1 MLLYYFQYIPDIN
14 WEDPLVS
21 TEEGILEV
29 CKCWKNKCKEY
40 AEYCKN
46 YMKKIDIKKKTK

>member
-21 TEEGILEV
+21 TDEGILEL
-29 CKCWKNKCKEY
+29 CKCPKDKCKEY

>member
-21 TEEGILEV
+21 TDEGILEL
-29 CKCWKNKCKEY
+29 CKCPKDKCKHFVRGFTV
-40 AEYCKN
+40 KRFSGN
-46 YMKKIDIKKKTK
+46 TIHM